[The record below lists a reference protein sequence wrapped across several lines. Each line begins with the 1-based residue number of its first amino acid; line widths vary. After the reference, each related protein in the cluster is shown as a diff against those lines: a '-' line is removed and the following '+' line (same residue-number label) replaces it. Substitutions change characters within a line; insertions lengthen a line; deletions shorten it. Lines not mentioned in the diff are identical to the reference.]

1 MIAKKYGYSRAEQI
15 GDRYIVEIRVDK
27 EMIEVMQ
34 RKILDDLKDAAVF
47 FCSEGDNSVNE
58 IEDGLNYMKN
68 LIRSYED
75 LRDCLEEIDI
85 KESLAKIP
93 EDEDVQE

>member
-1 MIAKKYGYSRAEQI
+1 MIAKKYAYSRAEQI

-34 RKILDDLKDAAVF
+34 RKILDDLKDTAVF
-47 FCSEGDNSVNE
+47 VQKEITPVNE

-93 EDEDVQE
+93 PDEDEQE

>member
-1 MIAKKYGYSRAEQI
+1 MIAKKYAYSRAEQI

-27 EMIEVMQ
+27 DMIEVMQ

-47 FCSEGDNSVNE
+47 VQEEISSVNE

-93 EDEDVQE
+93 EDDDV

>member
-1 MIAKKYGYSRAEQI
+1 MIAKKYCYSNAELI
-15 GDRYIVEIRVDK
+15 GDRYIVEIHVDK

-34 RKILDDLKDAAVF
+34 RKILDDLKDEAVF

-58 IEDGLNYMKN
+58 IEDGLNYMKI

-85 KESLAKIP
+85 KESLANIP
-93 EDEDVQE
+93 KDEQE

>member
-1 MIAKKYGYSRAEQI
+1 MIAKKYGYSRAEQM

-47 FCSEGDNSVNE
+47 VQKEITPVNE
-58 IEDGLNYMKN
+58 IEDGLNYMKI

-85 KESLAKIP
+85 KENLAKIP
-93 EDEDVQE
+93 EDDDV

>member
-1 MIAKKYGYSRAEQI
+1 MIAKKFGYSRAEQI

-47 FCSEGDNSVNE
+47 VQKEITPVNE

-93 EDEDVQE
+93 EDEDE

>member
-1 MIAKKYGYSRAEQI
+1 MIAKKYGYTRAEKI
-15 GDRYIVEIRVDK
+15 GDRYTVDIGVDK

-47 FCSEGDNSVNE
+47 VQKEITPVNE
-58 IEDGLNYMKN
+58 IEDGLNYMKI

-85 KESLAKIP
+85 KENLAKIP
-93 EDEDVQE
+93 EDEDE

>member
-1 MIAKKYGYSRAEQI
+1 MIAKKYAYSRAEQI

-34 RKILDDLKDAAVF
+34 RKILDDLKDVAVF
-47 FCSEGDNSVNE
+47 VQKEITPVNE

-93 EDEDVQE
+93 DDEDEQ

>member
-1 MIAKKYGYSRAEQI
+1 MIAKKYSYSRAEQI

-34 RKILDDLKDAAVF
+34 RKILDDLKDVAVF
-47 FCSEGDNSVNE
+47 VQKEITPVNE

-93 EDEDVQE
+93 EDADE

>member
-1 MIAKKYGYSRAEQI
+1 MIAKKYAYSRAEQI

-47 FCSEGDNSVNE
+47 VQKETTPVNE

-93 EDEDVQE
+93 EDDEQE